1 MKALRFNSV
10 LILIIIAN
18 ILNML
23 YPKGMGYEVQTGIEY
38 QLSKYAYGLCILIML
53 PSLLSTKK
61 FYFNKMRYMAFMIII
76 YILFG
81 YGFHMSFEMG
91 DYLKTLMICLSFL
104 FFEDIF
110 EKRAYNKQ
118 LIYVYVLS
126 IFVNITY
133 LTLTQSQFATA
144 VENEGH
150 IGGGQGIA
158 TSMVFLVP
166 FMFYLFKGKLSA
178 FLYLLGMMA
187 IIVSLRRTAILAYLF
202 CLPFV
207 YSRIKSSM
215 SKTTL
220 FFIVLGLALIGY
232 VVVTDYWFVMEDRF
246 ADTFEEDKSGYY
258 GSGRTGWWQVL
269 VDNFIDSPGNWLQ
282 GFGVGR
288 VAQDMANAGFP
299 FESAHNDYLEIGYT
313 YGFIGLFLWF
323 GTIIDI
329 LRLSWKTTFKGN
341 RPLISMC
348 SLSYLLVA
356 FVSGVT
362 RNPHFMCVAMFGAM
376 MLSTIG
382 RGRLLKTIR
391 K

>member
-1 MKALRFNSV
+1 MKALRLNSV
-10 LILIIIAN
+10 LILVVIAN
-18 ILNML
+18 ILNVV

-38 QLSKYAYGLCILIML
+38 ELSKYTYGLCILLML

-61 FYFNKMRYMAFMIII
+61 FYFNKMRYMAFMIIL
-76 YILFG
+76 YILLG
-81 YGFHMSFEMG
+81 YAFHMSFEMG

-104 FFEDIF
+104 FFEDVF
-110 EKRAYNKQ
+110 KATSYNKK

-126 IFVNITY
+126 MFVNIAY
-133 LTLTQSQFATA
+133 LTLTQNRLETA
-144 VENEGH
+144 IENEGH
-150 IGGGQGIA
+150 VGGGQGIA

-166 FMFYLFKGKLSA
+166 FMFYLFRGKFSA
-178 FLYLLGMMA
+178 FLYLLGMVA
-187 IIVSLRRTAILAYLF
+187 IIVSLRRTAIFAYLF

-207 YSRIKSSM
+207 FFRIKSSM

-220 FFIVLGLALIGY
+220 FFIVLGLALISY
-232 VVVTDYWFVMEDRF
+232 VVVTEYWFVMEDRF
-246 ADTFEEDKSGYY
+246 ADTFEENESGYY

-269 VDNFIDSPGNWLQ
+269 IDNFHDSPENWLQ

-288 VAQDMANAGFP
+288 VAQDMAKAGFP
-299 FESAHNDYLEIGYT
+299 YGSAHNDYLEIGYT
-313 YGFIGLFLWF
+313 YGFIGLYLWF

-329 LRLSWKTTFKGN
+329 LRLSWKTTVKGYKS
-341 RPLISMC
+341 LISMC

-362 RNPHFMCVAMFGAM
+362 RNPHFMCVAMFAAM
-376 MLSTIG
+376 MLLTIEKS
-382 RGRLLKTIR
+382 RLLKIVR

>member
-133 LTLTQSQFATA
+133 LTLTQNRLETA

-150 IGGGQGIA
+150 VGGGQGIA

-178 FLYLLGMMA
+178 F
-187 IIVSLRRTAILAYLF
+187 
-202 CLPFV
+202 
-207 YSRIKSSM
+207 
-215 SKTTL
+215 
-220 FFIVLGLALIGY
+220 ALNHLC
-232 VVVTDYWFVMEDRF
+232 
-246 ADTFEEDKSGYY
+246 
-258 GSGRTGWWQVL
+258 Q
-269 VDNFIDSPGNWLQ
+269 
-282 GFGVGR
+282 
-288 VAQDMANAGFP
+288 
-299 FESAHNDYLEIGYT
+299 
-313 YGFIGLFLWF
+313 
-323 GTIIDI
+323 
-329 LRLSWKTTFKGN
+329 
-341 RPLISMC
+341 RPLC
-348 SLSYLLVA
+348 SLLYWDWL
-356 FVSGVT
+356 
-362 RNPHFMCVAMFGAM
+362 
-376 MLSTIG
+376 
-382 RGRLLKTIR
+382 
-391 K
+391 